1 MHPRPVVVLM
11 SLLSLMVACGPSS
24 SVTLTDGGTSG
35 GDESTSAGGS
45 TSGSGGVSDGETTGA
60 PPSTTGAITSG
71 VSTTTTTTT
80 TATSDDSSADSEWCE
95 HQEGPK
101 FDIGPLEIECSDDY
115 ISDAELSDKHYFCD
129 LPTPCPVVAAAVDE
143 NHALVSLD
151 DPGAASCFLETL
163 ASGEEAALE
172 LRAYQADFV
181 EVRWSERLYI
191 VRPGDGTVMFQAN
204 YDDGVTESQHRATR
218 AQRVPKDVLL
228 ACAKVSSDVTLW
240 DCVVHWREHCLTTQ
254 LNCPGCD

>member
-1 MHPRPVVVLM
+1 MHPRPVVVLT

-60 PPSTTGAITSG
+60 PPSTTGAMTSG
-71 VSTTTTTTT
+71 VSTTTTTT

>member
-60 PPSTTGAITSG
+60 PPSTTGAMTSG
-71 VSTTTTTTT
+71 VSTTTTTT